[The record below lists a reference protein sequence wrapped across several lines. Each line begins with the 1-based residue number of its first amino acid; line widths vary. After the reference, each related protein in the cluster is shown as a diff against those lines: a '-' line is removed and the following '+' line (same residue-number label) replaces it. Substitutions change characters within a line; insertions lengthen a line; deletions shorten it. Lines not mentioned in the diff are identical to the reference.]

1 MYEVYENN
9 LLIPILRATGMISN
23 PLNPARTTPA
33 GPPIPTNDSQS
44 LGENQA
50 ELYVFFGNQKAFDDT
65 IKQVIIEMTNLYKQR
80 RIYEHTFRT

>member
-1 MYEVYENN
+1 MFPPYMYEVYENN

-65 IKQVIIEMTNLYKQR
+65 IKQVYNYLIFQFK
-80 RIYEHTFRT
+80 F